1 MKKIVVAALVLIL
14 AGTSM
19 VFAGAGKQ
27 DGAGAAS
34 GKKRVVYIARAQ
46 ADLFAAWLA
55 NSIKSEAAK
64 YPNLDVQILDGQ
76 ADDAKQNGLI
86 ETAIANKADIIILQ
100 PNDAEAQKPSVQK
113 AVNAKIPVILTNPR
127 IPDEALMKVT
137 NSVDADPYE
146 QAAVVAR
153 LALTQI
159 PQDGKVVVLRGP
171 DGNMHSIERRRAWQ
185 TEFFAKRPDVSI
197 VGEQSGHWNK
207 DEGMRYMEDWVQANP
222 QIDAVCSMNDNMA
235 MGALEAVKGNAKF
248 AGLLVYGVDGDAAAA
263 LLIQEGSF
271 TATAFQNAEELA
283 NQNLKLANDIL
294 TGVVTSVVNTD
305 IVCPL
310 YTRDNVAELIA
321 IHKSTGAL
329 K

>member
-19 VFAGAGKQ
+19 VFAGAGRQ
-27 DGAGAAS
+27 DGAGAAG

-55 NSIKSEAAK
+55 NSIKTESAK
-64 YPNLDVQILDGQ
+64 YPNLDVQVLDGQ

-113 AVNAKIPVILTNPR
+113 AVDAKIPVILTNPR
-127 IPDEALMKVT
+127 IPDEAFMKIT
-137 NSVDADPYE
+137 NSVDANPYE
-146 QAAVVAR
+146 QAALVAR

-171 DGNMHSIERRRAWQ
+171 DGNMHSVERRRAWE
-185 TEFFAKRPDVSI
+185 TEFFAKRPDVTI

-248 AGLLVYGVDGDAAAA
+248 ANLLVYGVDGDAAAA
-263 LLIQEGSF
+263 LLIEEGSF
-271 TATAFQNAEELA
+271 TATTFQNADELA
-283 NQNLKLANDIL
+283 KQNLKLANDIL
-294 TGVVTSVVNTD
+294 TGVVTGVVNTD

-310 YTRDNVAELIA
+310 YTKDNVAELIA

>member
-1 MKKIVVAALVLIL
+1 MKKLFVAGLIL
-14 AGTSM
+14 VMACTS
-19 VFAGAGKQ
+19 VFAAGGQ
-27 DGAGAAS
+27 QGGAS

-55 NSIKSEAAK
+55 NSVRAEAAK
-64 YPNLDVQILDGQ
+64 YPNLTVEVLDGQ
-76 ADDAKQNGLI
+76 ADDAKQNNLI
-86 ETAIANKADIIILQ
+86 ETAITNKYDLIILQ
-100 PNDAEAQKPSVQK
+100 PNDSEAQKPYIRQ
-113 AVNAKIPVILTNPR
+113 AAAAKIPVILTNPR
-127 IPDEALMKVT
+127 VPDDAIIAIT

-159 PQDGKVVVLRGP
+159 PQNGKAVVLRGP
-171 DGNMHSIERRRAWQ
+171 DGNLHSVERRRAWQ
-185 TEFFAKRPDVSI
+185 QEFFAKRPDVQI

-222 QIDAVCSMNDNMA
+222 QIDAVVSMNDNMA
-235 MGALEAVKGNAKF
+235 MGALEAVKGNSRF
-248 AGLLVYGVDGDAAAA
+248 ANLLVYGVDGDAAAA

-271 TATAFQNAEELA
+271 TATAFQNADELARVNLELA
-283 NQNLKLANDIL
+283 NKIL
-294 TGVVTSVVNTD
+294 TGAVTGVVNTD

-310 YTRDNVAELIA
+310 YTKDNVDELIA
-321 IHKSTGAL
+321 VHKKTGAI